1 MKHLNLAFAGVVAGS
16 LALSAQAGTT
26 EWWTEDFSGYSLDI
40 TQMTNRLVKAGI
52 WTTQEGDTSF
62 LAASYSNNCY
72 SSYYDGVDHPVPSDV
87 LVLNTEGKDLTFAPT
102 NATAVSSVTV
112 VDADVFFVGSES
124 APSFTDTDIQ
134 FAMYLQVPEDGGDNA
149 VMVYVR
155 DQGAAAWVA
164 LDDTDDIDDKT
175 WHHIQVKIDY
185 GVQAG
190 RTVNVI
196 IDGVDK
202 TPQGGL
208 VIANNASSAQ
218 GLSSVSFRGTG
229 AVDNFAGGWE
239 TVDPL
244 PLHTFTASAYVDGVL
259 DPTVEIEAVP
269 DTKAGTGAEFFVT
282 RTVGTKTIAK
292 IVVKGFE
299 GATDTEY
306 TVTDDGTDFT
316 VTPSG
321 LTYLADVSE
330 ISITVPTDAAATTG
344 AAKTYPALEVWY
356 ATPAAELTGL
366 SKYLGSQV
374 QGEGTA
380 ASPWQIPDLATLK
393 ALQAAVASNDVDCI
407 DAYYVQTADIALD
420 AAWPGIGI
428 QNGKDLASPDTNKY
442 TADQIS
448 AFQAQFDAG
457 AFKGTYDGGNHTISN
472 FQMVDGLDYCG
483 LFNSVKGATIKN
495 LKVSYKD
502 GSFAKD
508 MAAANDVCGATFVGV
523 AKTSTL
529 QNLTSL
535 AGTVSC
541 TKGFGGI
548 VGYLMAGST
557 VDSCT
562 NNVNLTSTKSNKAGG
577 IAMITQN
584 GTGTA
589 VIRNCQNN
597 GTTTGN
603 PSQKGG
609 IVGYVGVATTI
620 ENCEDTADSDPS
632 FLHHQTGTLTLSGVN
647 KAPAGVKS
655 YTKNATN
662 IDGLLFAT
670 VDGNVATFVHN
681 ADLALDNTYKVMGPG
696 AAYEFATTGSITF
709 NEALVTPTVT
719 APGMVLSSSTSG
731 NVTTYTATA
740 AVAQIGTTLY
750 ATFDAA
756 LAAAQAGD
764 TITLLAN
771 VALTSTVTVDKN
783 LTIDLNGNNVT
794 ATDCRAFHVTAG
806 AFALTGEGTV
816 STVVTQG
823 TSMASNGS
831 VIRVGSDTAATS
843 FTLGEDV
850 TVSSDYCYGVTY
862 FGTQPQTVVLNGT
875 VAVTGAQAAISGNG
889 LARNAAVTLTVGETA
904 VISATQDYAIYNP
917 QTGTTTINGT
927 VTGLGG
933 VEVKAGTV
941 TVGSTATITATG
953 TPSYSQPNQ
962 DGTSTSGYAIAAV
975 GNSAYQQPAAAVVQE
990 GAMVTGTVI
999 VLEENNSTT
1008 YGSITSDAELTAPT
1022 GYLWV
1027 AGEQSGTVELVK
1039 AFTVTFT
1046 TDHGTAPDAQTVA
1059 NGAVATE
1066 PTAPEATGWTF
1077 DGWTLAG
1084 AAYSF
1089 STPVTADITLVA
1101 AWTENAQPVEPP
1113 QVDPGT
1119 GVAAYNTTYGTAV
1132 APIEVTSSAFKV
1144 NFVAT
1149 VPGTYVLMAATTV
1162 DGNYAETEV
1171 SQTVTAAQIGT
1182 EDALVTLED
1191 TNTTAPAKFYKI
1203 GWEE

>member
-16 LALSAQAGTT
+16 LALSAQAGVSTWWSESFTST
-26 EWWTEDFSGYSLDI
+26 EFT
-40 TQMTNRLVKAGI
+40 AGI
-52 WTTQEGDTSF
+52 HSLTNTTTYTKGTWTMAEGDTSSLF
-62 LAASYSNNCY
+62 TGAYSNEVASAYTN
-72 SSYYDGVDHPVPSDV
+72 PNDV
-87 LVLNTEGKDLTFAPT
+87 LVLSTEGNELTFAPT

-124 APSFTDTDIQ
+124 APSFTDTDNPNGQPAIQ

-155 DQGAAAWVA
+155 DQGNAGWVA
-164 LDDTDDIDDKT
+164 LDGTSTIADKT
-175 WHHIQVKIDY
+175 WHHVQVKIDY
-185 GVQAG
+185 SVGTG
-190 RTVNVI
+190 RSVNVI
-196 IDGVDK
+196 IDGSDK

-208 VIANNASSAQ
+208 VIANGATSAT
-218 GLSSVSFRGTG
+218 GLTSVSFRGTG

-259 DPTVEIEAVP
+259 DQTVEIAAAEGIQ
-269 DTKAGTGAEFFVT
+269 AGTGAEFFVT

-299 GATDTEY
+299 GASDTEY

-330 ISITVPTDAAATTG
+330 ISITVPTDDAATTG
-344 AAKTYPALEVWY
+344 AAQTYPALEVWY
-356 ATPAAELTGL
+356 ATPAPPLTGL

-393 ALQAAVASNDVDCI
+393 ALQAAVAAKDADCI
-407 DAYYVQTADIALD
+407 DAYYEQTADIALD
-420 AAWPGIGI
+420 AAWPGIGV
-428 QNGKDLASPDTNKY
+428 QNGKDLATGN
-442 TADQIS
+442 S
-448 AFQAQFDAG
+448 AEVAQFDAG
-457 AFKGTYDGGNHTISN
+457 AFKGTYNGGNYTISN

-483 LFNSVKGATIKN
+483 LFNSVSNATIKN

-502 GSFAKD
+502 GNFAKD
-508 MAAANDVCGATFVGV
+508 MAAANDACGATFVGV
-523 AKTSTL
+523 AKASTL

-603 PSQKGG
+603 PTQKGG

-620 ENCEDTADSDPS
+620 ENCEDTAGSDPS

-655 YTKNATN
+655 YTMTATN
-662 IDGLLFAT
+662 IVDGLLFAT

-681 ADLALDNTYKVMGPG
+681 ADLALGNTYKVMGPG

-709 NEALVTPTVT
+709 DEALVTPTVT

-740 AVAQIGTTLY
+740 AVAQIGTTNY
-750 ATFDAA
+750 ATLAGA
-756 LAAAQAGD
+756 VAAAQAGD
-764 TITLLAN
+764 TVKLLGNVTLDARVEPTVSMTIDLGGNTITRTGTSGNGSAFDVKSGTVVITNGVIDCTQDDTAIVAN
-771 VALTSTVTVDKN
+771 GVYAITSRSGSTVTLADLTVTVNSKN
-783 LTIDLNGNNVT
+783 GACAYPFAGSHLTINSGTYANTTDQPYQYHAGWQGMAVNQANV
-794 ATDCRAFHVTAG
+794 
-806 AFALTGEGTV
+806 
-816 STVVTQG
+816 
-823 TSMASNGS
+823 
-831 VIRVGSDTAATS
+831 SDK
-843 FTLGEDV
+843 L
-850 TVSSDYCYGVTY
+850 
-862 FGTQPQTVVLNGT
+862 L
-875 VAVTGAQAAISGNG
+875 
-889 LARNAAVTLTVGETA
+889 
-904 VISATQDYAIYNP
+904 
-917 QTGTTTINGT
+917 TING
-927 VTGLGG
+927 
-933 VEVKAGTV
+933 GTFSQQDPQ
-941 TVGSTATITATG
+941 VGDDSTTG
-953 TPSYSQPNQ
+953 TDAASADFTS
-962 DGTSTSGYAIAAV
+962 DGYVAIRDGSG
-975 GNSAYQQPAAAVVQE
+975 NWVVQ
-990 GAMVTGTVI
+990 V
-999 VLEENNSTT
+999 
-1008 YGSITSDAELTAPT
+1008 
-1022 GYLWV
+1022 GYN
-1027 AGEQSGTVELVK
+1027 
-1039 AFTVTFT
+1039 VTF
-1046 TDHGTAPDAQTVA
+1046 DADGGTP
-1059 NGAVATE
+1059 
-1066 PTAPEATGWTF
+1066 APEAQRIVAGASAAKPATDPTKEGFTF

-1084 AAYSF
+1084 SAYDF
-1089 STPVTADITLVA
+1089 TDEVVADITLVA
-1101 AWTENAQPVEPP
+1101 AWTESTQPVEPP
-1113 QVDPGT
+1113 KVDPGT

-1171 SQTVTAAQIGT
+1171 TKTVTAAQIGT
-1182 EDALVTLED
+1182 EEALVTLED

-1203 GWEE
+1203 GWAE

>member
-26 EWWTEDFSGYSLDI
+26 EWWSEDFSGYSLDI
-40 TQMTNRLVKAGI
+40 NAMTNAFTKGTWTMAAGDGS
-52 WTTQEGDTSF
+52 T
-62 LAASYSNNCY
+62 LKASYSNQVECLGGLSAAPEN
-72 SSYYDGVDHPVPSDV
+72 V
-87 LVLNTEGKDLTFAPT
+87 LALSTEGNDLIFAPT

-164 LDDTDDIDDKT
+164 LDDTDDIHDKT

-202 TPQGGL
+202 TPESGL
-208 VIANNASSAQ
+208 VIANNMTGAN
-218 GLSSVSFRGTG
+218 GLTSVSFRGTG

-259 DPTVEIEAVP
+259 DPTVEIAAAE
-269 DTKAGTGAEFFVT
+269 DIQAGTDASFEVA

-299 GATDTEY
+299 GASNTEY

-321 LTYLADVSE
+321 LTVDASDPSVVF
-330 ISITVPTDAAATTG
+330 ITVPTVGAATTG
-344 AAKTYPALEVWY
+344 TAKTYPALEVWY
-356 ATPAAELTGL
+356 ATPAAPLTGL

-407 DAYYVQTADIALD
+407 RAHYRQTADIALD
-420 AAWPGIGI
+420 AAWPGIGV
-428 QNGKDLASPDTNKY
+428 QNGKDLVLSENASDTATY
-442 TADQIS
+442 
-448 AFQAQFDAG
+448 DAG
-457 AFKGTYDGGNHTISN
+457 AFQGTYDGGNYTISN

-483 LFNSVKGATIKN
+483 LFNSVNGATIKN

-502 GSFAKD
+502 GNFAKD
-508 MAAANDVCGATFVGV
+508 MAAANDACGATFVGV
-523 AKTSTL
+523 AKASTL

-577 IAMITQN
+577 IAMITQT

-603 PSQKGG
+603 DNQKGG

-620 ENCEDTADSDPS
+620 ENCEDTAGSNPS

-681 ADLALDNTYKVMGPG
+681 ADLALGNTYKVMGPG

-709 NEALVTPTVT
+709 DEALVTPTVT
-719 APGMVLSSSTSG
+719 APGMVLSSSTSD

-740 AVAQIGTTLY
+740 AAAKIGTTPY
-750 ATFDAA
+750 ATFAEA
-756 LAAAQAGD
+756 LAAAQAGN

-771 VALTSTVTVDKN
+771 VALTSTVTVNKN

-806 AFALTGEGTV
+806 AFELTGAGTV

-823 TSMASNGS
+823 TSMDSSSS
-831 VIRVGSDTAATS
+831 VIRVGSNTAATS
-843 FTLGEDV
+843 FTLGEGV

-875 VAVTGAQAAISGNG
+875 VAVTGALPAISGNG
-889 LARNAAVTLTVGETA
+889 SAGLAAVTLTVGENA
-904 VISATQDYAIYNP
+904 VISATQNYAIYNP

-953 TPSYSQPNQ
+953 TPSYSQSNQ
-962 DGTSTSGYAIAAV
+962 NGTSTSGYAIAAV
-975 GNSAYQQPAAAVVQE
+975 GNSAYQQPAAAVVEE
-990 GAMVTGTVI
+990 GATVTGTVI

-1027 AGEQSGTVELVK
+1027 EGEEAGTVELVK

-1046 TDHGTAPDAQTVA
+1046 TDHGTAPAAQTVA
-1059 NGAVATE
+1059 
-1066 PTAPEATGWTF
+1066 TAPSPPSRP
-1077 DGWTLAG
+1077 LRRLPAG
-1084 AAYSF
+1084 PSRAGRSKA
-1089 STPVTADITLVA
+1089 
-1101 AWTENAQPVEPP
+1101 PP
-1113 QVDPGT
+1113 
-1119 GVAAYNTTYGTAV
+1119 TTSR
-1132 APIEVTSSAFKV
+1132 PR
-1144 NFVAT
+1144 
-1149 VPGTYVLMAATTV
+1149 
-1162 DGNYAETEV
+1162 
-1171 SQTVTAAQIGT
+1171 
-1182 EDALVTLED
+1182 
-1191 TNTTAPAKFYKI
+1191 
-1203 GWEE
+1203 

>member
-40 TQMTNRLVKAGI
+40 NAMTNAFTKGTWTMAAGDGS
-52 WTTQEGDTSF
+52 T
-62 LAASYSNNCY
+62 LKASYSNEIACLGGLSAAPEN
-72 SSYYDGVDHPVPSDV
+72 V
-87 LVLNTEGKDLTFAPT
+87 LALSTEGNDLTFAPT
-102 NATAVSSVTV
+102 NATAVSGVTV

-124 APSFTDTDIQ
+124 APSNLGNDVQ
-134 FAMYLQVPEDGGDNA
+134 FAMFLQVPEDGGDNA
-149 VMVYVR
+149 VMVYVNPEQE
-155 DQGAAAWVA
+155 DAEWVA
-164 LDDTDDIDDKT
+164 LPNTSGIADKT
-175 WHHIQVKIDY
+175 WHHVQVKINY
-185 GVQAG
+185 GDANGNKVE
-190 RTVNVI
+190 VL
-196 IDGVDK
+196 IDGSVK
-202 TPQGGL
+202 SPSGGYTT
-208 VIANNASSAQ
+208 ANGATTLHS
-218 GLSSVSFRGTG
+218 LSSVSFRGTG

-259 DPTVEIEAVP
+259 DPTVEIAAVEGIQ
-269 DTKAGTGAEFFVT
+269 AGTDASFEVA

-299 GATDTEY
+299 SASDTEY

-321 LTYLADVSE
+321 LAVDSSDSSVVF
-330 ISITVPTDAAATTG
+330 ITVPTDDAATTG
-344 AAKTYPALEVWY
+344 AAQTYPALEVWY

-407 DAYYVQTADIALD
+407 GAYYVQTADIALD

-428 QNGKDLASPDTNKY
+428 QNGKDIAAT
-442 TADQIS
+442 Q
-448 AFQAQFDAG
+448 AFDDG
-457 AFKGTYDGGNHTISN
+457 AFKGTYDGGNYTISN

-483 LFNSVKGATIKN
+483 LFNSVSNATIKN

-502 GSFAKD
+502 GNFAKD
-508 MAAANDVCGATFVGV
+508 MAAANDACGATFVGV
-523 AKTSTL
+523 AKGSTL
-529 QNLTSL
+529 QNLTTLS
-535 AGTVSC
+535 GSVSC

-548 VGYLMAGST
+548 VGFLMAGST

-562 NNVNLTSTKSNKAGG
+562 NNVNLTSTKTNKAGG
-577 IAMITQN
+577 IAMITQG
-584 GTGTA
+584 GTGSA
-589 VIRNCQNN
+589 IIRNCQNN

-603 PSQKGG
+603 ASQKGG

-620 ENCEDTADSDPS
+620 ENCEDTAGSNPS
-632 FLHHQTGTLTLSGVN
+632 ILHTQNYAVTVQGVN
-647 KAPAGVKS
+647 KAPANVVS
-655 YTKNATN
+655 YTNSGSTPV
-662 IDGLLFAT
+662 DGLAFAT
-670 VDGNVATFVHN
+670 VDNGVATFVKV
-681 ADLALDNTYKVMGPG
+681 ADLALGNTYKVMGPG
-696 AAYEFATTGSITF
+696 AAYEFATTGSISF
-709 NEALVTPTVT
+709 DEALVTPTVT

-740 AVAQIGTTLY
+740 AAARIGTTNY
-750 ATFDAA
+750 ATFDEA

-823 TSMASNGS
+823 TSMDSSSS
-831 VIRVGSDTAATS
+831 VIRVGSNTAATS

-889 LARNAAVTLTVGETA
+889 SASNAAVTLTVGETA
-904 VISATQDYAIYNP
+904 EISATQDYAIYNP

-1027 AGEQSGTVELVK
+1027 AGEEAGTVELVK

-1046 TDHGTAPDAQTVA
+1046 TDHGTAPAAQTVA

-1077 DGWTLAG
+1077 KGWTLEG

-1101 AWTENAQPVEPP
+1101 AWEENAQPVKP
-1113 QVDPGT
+1113 QVNPGDNLP
-1119 GVAAYNTTYGTAV
+1119 AGTAPMSFGADGKCTV
-1132 APIEVTSSAFKV
+1132 RFIAPA
-1144 NFVAT
+1144 A
-1149 VPGTYVLMAATTV
+1149 GTYVLLSSTTV
-1162 DGNYAETEV
+1162 DAAAEAWTADGTPVTVEAGATVELTE
-1171 SQTVTAAQIGT
+1171 GT
-1182 EDALVTLED
+1182 S
-1191 TNTTAPAKFYKI
+1191 APAKFFKI
-1203 GWEE
+1203 GWEK